1 VYNPFLANVKAV
13 SNPIPL
19 ELPVTTATG
28 VISPFGFLLLLL
40 LGVIRSYKTTRIYQ
54 CCKPSSIN
62 QSENLMSVSY
72 VNLEIMQ
79 ASKQRQLQYRLINP
93 YS

>member
-1 VYNPFLANVKAV
+1 
-13 SNPIPL
+13 
-19 ELPVTTATG
+19 
-28 VISPFGFLLLLL
+28 VISPFGLLLLL

-79 ASKQRQLQYRLINP
+79 ATSITISLDKP
-93 YS
+93 V